1 MALTGAVVLITG
13 GSKGIGRATALRL
26 ARDGA
31 QLVINYLSDSNAAE
45 ELVQQIGRDRAMA
58 FKADASKI
66 SEIVKLV
73 NATVERFGKIDIVIP
88 SATLIPTRDLER
100 TSEEDFDLTFTLNVK
115 GPYFLVQVS
124 VELSSNHDESKT
136 EPL

>member
-58 FKADASKI
+58 FKADATKI

-124 VELSSNHDESKT
+124 VELSSNHGGSKT

>member
-124 VELSSNHDESKT
+124 VELSSNHDGSTTES
-136 EPL
+136 L